1 MYIYDIE
8 TRASVSVVDRGL
20 AAHASDPD
28 TDILTVCA
36 MKHPDGEVLTWRG
49 ACVPGGT
56 DDWDHMEPF
65 LQHIEAG
72 GLVVAHNE
80 AYDRTVWNAQADKY
94 GLPHIKLEQSICSA
108 AWLRQ
113 FNLPSKL
120 GDVSKRLLPP
130 EQAKLTDVATGIK
143 YIWSKKNPLVSADD
157 VRANERYCAQ
167 DVTSV
172 AALMRLVPPPTQQ
185 FLDEYHACA
194 RMNDRGICVDLD
206 MALAAQTLKPRVE
219 RQLLQEIG
227 RICGP
232 EVKLRGPSFLK
243 WLQANLPE
251 DLLPLLNTTKKKRV
265 GYEFRS
271 EKKISADK
279 SVRAKLLEAIEDRT
293 DCGEIRN
300 ALFAFDEANRAAV
313 GKYKAMLKVEH
324 NGVVHNQFVF
334 SGAAQTGRA
343 SSHGIQLQNTLRDV
357 PKNAAEMIDQV
368 KELQKHPSILESK
381 VGSINVAL
389 GRLVRP
395 TLIADAGN
403 ALAWSDW
410 SAIEA
415 RMLPWLSNDAEDL
428 LDVFRNGGDV
438 YVREA
443 AGIYGVSEQQILDR
457 LEDGDPDA
465 KEMRQVGKVAIL
477 ACLSGDTKV
486 LTKHDGHVSET
497 ALVDVTTDHMV
508 WDGVE
513 WVVHD
518 GLVNRGKRECLT
530 LSGMRLTPDHLIWCG
545 SSMKWITAEQV
556 ESNESIKLQAL
567 ESGSECLP
575 SQATW
580 SDLKAASKASW
591 SSAIAADLNIASKY
605 LTSEAGALS
614 DATHAPKNTQ
624 PTHGRKHTY
633 ITQVPAQTSN
643 TAAACST
650 ASPLCK
656 ADVIIQTTSN
666 GCHTAGE
673 VSRAGGS
680 TLTAMNASEER
691 PEPADFKPYVGSS
704 ICSDISS
711 RLTDGITL
719 LSNLIASTTTKAMN
733 PATCGLS
740 PEKPTWIIEEPSMNY
755 HRKSN
760 TLKNVYDLRNAGPR
774 NRFTVIT
781 DDGPMIVHNCGYQGG
796 VGAFQA
802 MAKNYGM
809 KVSDERADEI
819 KSAWRKANAW
829 APKLWHDAEAAAMR
843 AVRRPGEIQQFGR
856 LAYIF
861 APDLLRGTLLLF
873 MPSGRFLAYPEA
885 SIAQVTKF
893 DQPTDTL
900 VFIHPEYGPSAT
912 YGGALV
918 QGATQGEAASLLRT
932 ALVECDKAGIESIG
946 QVHDEII
953 IEHPDDEIES
963 RTAQLVKIMETPP
976 DWATGLPLN
985 AEAEIGYR
993 YKVPR

>member
-1 MYIYDIE
+1 MAY
-8 TRASVSVVDRGL
+8 
-20 AAHASDPD
+20 
-28 TDILTVCA
+28 
-36 MKHPDGEVLTWRG
+36 PDGEMLTWRG

-65 LQHIEAG
+65 LEHIEAG
-72 GLVVAHNE
+72 GYVVAHNE

-94 GLPHIKLEQSICSA
+94 GLPKIKLEQSICSA

-206 MALAAQTLKPRVE
+206 MAHAAQTLKPRVE
-219 RQLLQEIG
+219 RQLLQEIE

-251 DLLPLLNTTKKKRV
+251 DLLDLLNTTKKKRV

-271 EKKISADK
+271 EKKISSDK
-279 SVRAKLLEAIEDRT
+279 SVRAKLLNAIEERT
-293 DCGEIRN
+293 DCGEIRQ

-324 NGVVHNQFVF
+324 NGVVYNQFVF

-381 VGSINVAL
+381 IGSINVAL

-395 TLIADAGN
+395 TLIADTGN

-428 LDVFRNGGDV
+428 LDVFRSGGDV

-443 AGIYGVSEQQILDR
+443 AGIYGIPEQQILNR
-457 LEDGDPDA
+457 LADGDPDA

-477 ACLSGDTKV
+477 AC
-486 LTKHDGHVSET
+486 
-497 ALVDVTTDHMV
+497 
-508 WDGVE
+508 
-513 WVVHD
+513 
-518 GLVNRGKRECLT
+518 
-530 LSGMRLTPDHLIWCG
+530 
-545 SSMKWITAEQV
+545 
-556 ESNESIKLQAL
+556 
-567 ESGSECLP
+567 
-575 SQATW
+575 
-580 SDLKAASKASW
+580 
-591 SSAIAADLNIASKY
+591 
-605 LTSEAGALS
+605 
-614 DATHAPKNTQ
+614 
-624 PTHGRKHTY
+624 
-633 ITQVPAQTSN
+633 
-643 TAAACST
+643 
-650 ASPLCK
+650 
-656 ADVIIQTTSN
+656 
-666 GCHTAGE
+666 
-673 VSRAGGS
+673 
-680 TLTAMNASEER
+680 
-691 PEPADFKPYVGSS
+691 
-704 ICSDISS
+704 
-711 RLTDGITL
+711 
-719 LSNLIASTTTKAMN
+719 
-733 PATCGLS
+733 
-740 PEKPTWIIEEPSMNY
+740 
-755 HRKSN
+755 
-760 TLKNVYDLRNAGPR
+760 
-774 NRFTVIT
+774 
-781 DDGPMIVHNCGYQGG
+781 GYQGG

-809 KVSDERADEI
+809 SVTDQRADEI
-819 KSAWRKANAW
+819 KTAWRKANAW

-856 LAYIF
+856 LAYIY

-885 SIAQVTKF
+885 DIAQVTKF

-900 VFIHPEYGPSAT
+900 VFVHPEYGPSAT

-932 ALVECDKAGIESIG
+932 TLVQCDKAGIESIG

-953 IEHPDDEIES
+953 IEHPVNEIDTYTEK
-963 RTAQLVKIMETPP
+963 LVQIMETPP
-976 DWATGLPLN
+976 DWASGLPLN
-985 AEAEIGYR
+985 ADAEIGYR

>member
-1 MYIYDIE
+1 
-8 TRASVSVVDRGL
+8 
-20 AAHASDPD
+20 
-28 TDILTVCA
+28 
-36 MKHPDGEVLTWRG
+36 
-49 ACVPGGT
+49 
-56 DDWDHMEPF
+56 MEPF
-65 LQHIEAG
+65 LEHIEAG
-72 GLVVAHNE
+72 GYVVAHNE

-94 GLPHIKLEQSICSA
+94 GLPKIKLEQSICSA

-206 MALAAQTLKPRVE
+206 MAHAAQTLKPRVE
-219 RQLLQEIG
+219 RQLLQEIE

-251 DLLPLLNTTKKKRV
+251 DLLDLLNTTKKKRV

-271 EKKISADK
+271 EKKISSDK
-279 SVRAKLLEAIEDRT
+279 SVRAKLLNAIEERT
-293 DCGEIRN
+293 DCGEIRQ

-324 NGVVHNQFVF
+324 NGVVYNQFVF

-381 VGSINVAL
+381 IGSINVAL

-395 TLIADAGN
+395 TLIADTGN

-428 LDVFRNGGDV
+428 LDVFRSGGDV

-443 AGIYGVSEQQILDR
+443 AGIYGIPEQQILNR
-457 LEDGDPDA
+457 LADGDPDA

-477 ACLSGDTKV
+477 AC
-486 LTKHDGHVSET
+486 
-497 ALVDVTTDHMV
+497 
-508 WDGVE
+508 
-513 WVVHD
+513 
-518 GLVNRGKRECLT
+518 
-530 LSGMRLTPDHLIWCG
+530 
-545 SSMKWITAEQV
+545 
-556 ESNESIKLQAL
+556 
-567 ESGSECLP
+567 
-575 SQATW
+575 
-580 SDLKAASKASW
+580 
-591 SSAIAADLNIASKY
+591 
-605 LTSEAGALS
+605 
-614 DATHAPKNTQ
+614 
-624 PTHGRKHTY
+624 
-633 ITQVPAQTSN
+633 
-643 TAAACST
+643 
-650 ASPLCK
+650 
-656 ADVIIQTTSN
+656 
-666 GCHTAGE
+666 
-673 VSRAGGS
+673 
-680 TLTAMNASEER
+680 
-691 PEPADFKPYVGSS
+691 
-704 ICSDISS
+704 
-711 RLTDGITL
+711 
-719 LSNLIASTTTKAMN
+719 
-733 PATCGLS
+733 
-740 PEKPTWIIEEPSMNY
+740 
-755 HRKSN
+755 
-760 TLKNVYDLRNAGPR
+760 
-774 NRFTVIT
+774 
-781 DDGPMIVHNCGYQGG
+781 GYQGG

-809 KVSDERADEI
+809 SVTDQRADEI
-819 KSAWRKANAW
+819 KTAWRKANAW

-856 LAYIF
+856 LAYIY

-885 SIAQVTKF
+885 DIAQVTKF

-900 VFIHPEYGPSAT
+900 VFVHPEYGPSAT

-932 ALVECDKAGIESIG
+932 TLVQCDKAGIESIG

-953 IEHPDDEIES
+953 IEHPVNEIDTYTEK
-963 RTAQLVKIMETPP
+963 LVQIMETPP
-976 DWATGLPLN
+976 DWASGLPLN
-985 AEAEIGYR
+985 ADAEIGYR

>member
-1 MYIYDIE
+1 MAY
-8 TRASVSVVDRGL
+8 
-20 AAHASDPD
+20 
-28 TDILTVCA
+28 
-36 MKHPDGEVLTWRG
+36 PDGEMLTWRG

-65 LQHIEAG
+65 LEHIEAG
-72 GLVVAHNE
+72 GYVVAHNE

-94 GLPHIKLEQSICSA
+94 GLPKIKLEQSICSA

-206 MALAAQTLKPRVE
+206 MAHAAQTLKPRVE
-219 RQLLQEIG
+219 RQLLQEIE

-251 DLLPLLNTTKKKRV
+251 DLLDLLNTTKKKRV

-279 SVRAKLLEAIEDRT
+279 SVRAKLLNAIEERT
-293 DCGEIRN
+293 DCGEIRQ

-324 NGVVHNQFVF
+324 NGVVYNQFVF

-357 PKNAAEMIDQV
+357 PKNAAKMIDQV

-395 TLIADAGN
+395 TLIADTGN

-428 LDVFRNGGDV
+428 LDVFRSGGDV

-443 AGIYGVSEQQILDR
+443 AGIYGVPEQQILDR
-457 LEDGDPDA
+457 LADGDPDA

-477 ACLSGDTKV
+477 AC
-486 LTKHDGHVSET
+486 
-497 ALVDVTTDHMV
+497 
-508 WDGVE
+508 
-513 WVVHD
+513 
-518 GLVNRGKRECLT
+518 
-530 LSGMRLTPDHLIWCG
+530 
-545 SSMKWITAEQV
+545 
-556 ESNESIKLQAL
+556 
-567 ESGSECLP
+567 
-575 SQATW
+575 
-580 SDLKAASKASW
+580 
-591 SSAIAADLNIASKY
+591 
-605 LTSEAGALS
+605 
-614 DATHAPKNTQ
+614 
-624 PTHGRKHTY
+624 
-633 ITQVPAQTSN
+633 
-643 TAAACST
+643 
-650 ASPLCK
+650 
-656 ADVIIQTTSN
+656 
-666 GCHTAGE
+666 
-673 VSRAGGS
+673 
-680 TLTAMNASEER
+680 
-691 PEPADFKPYVGSS
+691 
-704 ICSDISS
+704 
-711 RLTDGITL
+711 
-719 LSNLIASTTTKAMN
+719 
-733 PATCGLS
+733 
-740 PEKPTWIIEEPSMNY
+740 
-755 HRKSN
+755 
-760 TLKNVYDLRNAGPR
+760 
-774 NRFTVIT
+774 
-781 DDGPMIVHNCGYQGG
+781 GYQGG

-809 KVSDERADEI
+809 SVTDQRADEI
-819 KSAWRKANAW
+819 KTAWRKANAW

-856 LAYIF
+856 LAYIY

-885 SIAQVTKF
+885 DIAQVTKF

-900 VFIHPEYGPSAT
+900 VFVHPEYGPSAT

-932 ALVECDKAGIESIG
+932 ALVQCDKAGIESIG

-953 IEHPDDEIES
+953 IEHPVNEIDTYTEK
-963 RTAQLVKIMETPP
+963 LVQIMETPP
-976 DWATGLPLN
+976 DWASGLPLN
-985 AEAEIGYR
+985 ADAEIGYR

>member
-1 MYIYDIE
+1 
-8 TRASVSVVDRGL
+8 
-20 AAHASDPD
+20 
-28 TDILTVCA
+28 
-36 MKHPDGEVLTWRG
+36 
-49 ACVPGGT
+49 
-56 DDWDHMEPF
+56 MEPF
-65 LQHIEAG
+65 LEHIEAG
-72 GLVVAHNE
+72 GYVVAHNE

-94 GLPHIKLEQSICSA
+94 GLPKIKLEQSICSA

-120 GDVSKRLLPP
+120 GDVSKRLLPA

-167 DVTSV
+167 DVSSV

-194 RMNDRGICVDLD
+194 RMNDRGIRVDTD
-206 MALAAQTLKPRVE
+206 MAHAAQTLKPRVE
-219 RQLLQEIG
+219 RQLLQEIE

-271 EKKISADK
+271 ESKISADK
-279 SVRAKLLEAIEDRT
+279 SVRAKLLSAIEDRT
-293 DCGEIRN
+293 DCGDIRQ

-324 NGVVHNQFVF
+324 NGVVYNQFVF

-395 TLIADAGN
+395 TLIAGAGN

-428 LDVFRNGGDV
+428 LDVFRSGGDV
-438 YVREA
+438 YIREA
-443 AGIYGVSEQQILDR
+443 AGIYGVPEQQIHDR
-457 LEDGDPDA
+457 IADGDPDA

-477 ACLSGDTKV
+477 AC
-486 LTKHDGHVSET
+486 
-497 ALVDVTTDHMV
+497 
-508 WDGVE
+508 
-513 WVVHD
+513 
-518 GLVNRGKRECLT
+518 
-530 LSGMRLTPDHLIWCG
+530 
-545 SSMKWITAEQV
+545 
-556 ESNESIKLQAL
+556 
-567 ESGSECLP
+567 
-575 SQATW
+575 
-580 SDLKAASKASW
+580 
-591 SSAIAADLNIASKY
+591 
-605 LTSEAGALS
+605 
-614 DATHAPKNTQ
+614 
-624 PTHGRKHTY
+624 
-633 ITQVPAQTSN
+633 
-643 TAAACST
+643 
-650 ASPLCK
+650 
-656 ADVIIQTTSN
+656 
-666 GCHTAGE
+666 
-673 VSRAGGS
+673 
-680 TLTAMNASEER
+680 
-691 PEPADFKPYVGSS
+691 
-704 ICSDISS
+704 
-711 RLTDGITL
+711 
-719 LSNLIASTTTKAMN
+719 
-733 PATCGLS
+733 
-740 PEKPTWIIEEPSMNY
+740 
-755 HRKSN
+755 
-760 TLKNVYDLRNAGPR
+760 
-774 NRFTVIT
+774 
-781 DDGPMIVHNCGYQGG
+781 GYQGG

-809 KVSDERADEI
+809 AVTDQRADEI
-819 KSAWRKANAW
+819 KTAWRKANAW

-856 LAYIF
+856 LAYVF

-885 SIAQVTKF
+885 GIAQVTKF

-900 VFIHPEYGPSAT
+900 VFVHPEYGPSAT

-932 ALVECDKAGIESIG
+932 TLVECDKIGIESIG

-953 IEHPDDEIES
+953 IEHPEDEIEHQ
-963 RTAQLVKIMETPP
+963 TQELVRLMETPP
-976 DWATGLPLN
+976 DWANGLPLN

>member
-36 MKHPDGEVLTWRG
+36 MKYPDGEVLTWRG

-443 AGIYGVSEQQILDR
+443 AGIYGIPEQQILDR

-477 ACLSGDTKV
+477 A
-486 LTKHDGHVSET
+486 
-497 ALVDVTTDHMV
+497 
-508 WDGVE
+508 
-513 WVVHD
+513 
-518 GLVNRGKRECLT
+518 
-530 LSGMRLTPDHLIWCG
+530 
-545 SSMKWITAEQV
+545 
-556 ESNESIKLQAL
+556 
-567 ESGSECLP
+567 
-575 SQATW
+575 
-580 SDLKAASKASW
+580 
-591 SSAIAADLNIASKY
+591 
-605 LTSEAGALS
+605 
-614 DATHAPKNTQ
+614 
-624 PTHGRKHTY
+624 
-633 ITQVPAQTSN
+633 
-643 TAAACST
+643 
-650 ASPLCK
+650 
-656 ADVIIQTTSN
+656 
-666 GCHTAGE
+666 
-673 VSRAGGS
+673 
-680 TLTAMNASEER
+680 
-691 PEPADFKPYVGSS
+691 
-704 ICSDISS
+704 
-711 RLTDGITL
+711 
-719 LSNLIASTTTKAMN
+719 
-733 PATCGLS
+733 
-740 PEKPTWIIEEPSMNY
+740 
-755 HRKSN
+755 
-760 TLKNVYDLRNAGPR
+760 
-774 NRFTVIT
+774 
-781 DDGPMIVHNCGYQGG
+781 CGYQGG

>member
-1 MYIYDIE
+1 MAY
-8 TRASVSVVDRGL
+8 
-20 AAHASDPD
+20 
-28 TDILTVCA
+28 
-36 MKHPDGEVLTWRG
+36 PDGEMLTWRG

-65 LQHIEAG
+65 LEHIEAG
-72 GLVVAHNE
+72 GYVVAHNE

-94 GLPHIKLEQSICSA
+94 GLPKIKLEQSICSA

-143 YIWSKKNPLVSADD
+143 YIWSKNNPLVSADD
-157 VRANERYCAQ
+157 VRANDRYCAQ

-206 MALAAQTLKPRVE
+206 MAHAAQTLKPRVE
-219 RQLLQEIG
+219 RQLLQEIE

-251 DLLPLLNTTKKKRV
+251 DLLDLLNTTKKKRV

-279 SVRAKLLEAIEDRT
+279 SVRAKLLNAIEERT
-293 DCGEIRN
+293 DCGEIRQ

-324 NGVVHNQFVF
+324 NGVVYNQFVF

-395 TLIADAGN
+395 TLIADTGN

-428 LDVFRNGGDV
+428 LDVFRSGGDV

-443 AGIYGVSEQQILDR
+443 AGIYGVPEQQILDR
-457 LEDGDPDA
+457 LADGDPDA

-477 ACLSGDTKV
+477 AC
-486 LTKHDGHVSET
+486 
-497 ALVDVTTDHMV
+497 
-508 WDGVE
+508 
-513 WVVHD
+513 
-518 GLVNRGKRECLT
+518 
-530 LSGMRLTPDHLIWCG
+530 
-545 SSMKWITAEQV
+545 
-556 ESNESIKLQAL
+556 
-567 ESGSECLP
+567 
-575 SQATW
+575 
-580 SDLKAASKASW
+580 
-591 SSAIAADLNIASKY
+591 
-605 LTSEAGALS
+605 
-614 DATHAPKNTQ
+614 
-624 PTHGRKHTY
+624 
-633 ITQVPAQTSN
+633 
-643 TAAACST
+643 
-650 ASPLCK
+650 
-656 ADVIIQTTSN
+656 
-666 GCHTAGE
+666 
-673 VSRAGGS
+673 
-680 TLTAMNASEER
+680 
-691 PEPADFKPYVGSS
+691 
-704 ICSDISS
+704 
-711 RLTDGITL
+711 
-719 LSNLIASTTTKAMN
+719 
-733 PATCGLS
+733 
-740 PEKPTWIIEEPSMNY
+740 
-755 HRKSN
+755 
-760 TLKNVYDLRNAGPR
+760 
-774 NRFTVIT
+774 
-781 DDGPMIVHNCGYQGG
+781 GYQGG

-809 KVSDERADEI
+809 SVTDQRADEI
-819 KSAWRKANAW
+819 KTAWRKANAW

-856 LAYIF
+856 LAYIY

-885 SIAQVTKF
+885 DIAQVTKF

-900 VFIHPEYGPSAT
+900 VFVHPEYGPSAT

-932 ALVECDKAGIESIG
+932 ALVQCDKAGIESIG

-953 IEHPDDEIES
+953 IEHPVNEIDTYTEK
-963 RTAQLVKIMETPP
+963 LVQIMETPP
-976 DWATGLPLN
+976 DWASGLPLN
-985 AEAEIGYR
+985 ADAEIGYR

>member
-36 MKHPDGEVLTWRG
+36 MAYPDGEMLTWRG

-65 LQHIEAG
+65 LEHIEAG
-72 GLVVAHNE
+72 GYVVAHNE

-94 GLPHIKLEQSICSA
+94 GLPKIKLEQSICSA

-206 MALAAQTLKPRVE
+206 MAHAAQTLKPRVE
-219 RQLLQEIG
+219 RQLLQEIE

-251 DLLPLLNTTKKKRV
+251 DLLDLLNTTKKKRV

-279 SVRAKLLEAIEDRT
+279 SVRAKLLNAIEERT
-293 DCGEIRN
+293 DCGEIRQ

-324 NGVVHNQFVF
+324 NGVVYNQFVF

-357 PKNAAEMIDQV
+357 PKNAAEMIYQV

-395 TLIADAGN
+395 TLIADTGN

-428 LDVFRNGGDV
+428 LDVFRSGGDV

-443 AGIYGVSEQQILDR
+443 AGIYGVPEQQILDR
-457 LEDGDPDA
+457 LADGDPDA

-477 ACLSGDTKV
+477 AC
-486 LTKHDGHVSET
+486 
-497 ALVDVTTDHMV
+497 
-508 WDGVE
+508 
-513 WVVHD
+513 
-518 GLVNRGKRECLT
+518 
-530 LSGMRLTPDHLIWCG
+530 
-545 SSMKWITAEQV
+545 
-556 ESNESIKLQAL
+556 
-567 ESGSECLP
+567 
-575 SQATW
+575 
-580 SDLKAASKASW
+580 
-591 SSAIAADLNIASKY
+591 
-605 LTSEAGALS
+605 
-614 DATHAPKNTQ
+614 
-624 PTHGRKHTY
+624 
-633 ITQVPAQTSN
+633 
-643 TAAACST
+643 
-650 ASPLCK
+650 
-656 ADVIIQTTSN
+656 
-666 GCHTAGE
+666 
-673 VSRAGGS
+673 
-680 TLTAMNASEER
+680 
-691 PEPADFKPYVGSS
+691 
-704 ICSDISS
+704 
-711 RLTDGITL
+711 
-719 LSNLIASTTTKAMN
+719 
-733 PATCGLS
+733 
-740 PEKPTWIIEEPSMNY
+740 
-755 HRKSN
+755 
-760 TLKNVYDLRNAGPR
+760 
-774 NRFTVIT
+774 
-781 DDGPMIVHNCGYQGG
+781 GYQGG

-809 KVSDERADEI
+809 SVTDQRADEI
-819 KSAWRKANAW
+819 KTAWRKANAW

-856 LAYIF
+856 LAYIY

-885 SIAQVTKF
+885 DIAQVTKF

-900 VFIHPEYGPSAT
+900 VFVHPEYGPSAT

-932 ALVECDKAGIESIG
+932 ALVQCDKAGIESIG

-953 IEHPDDEIES
+953 IEHPINEIDTYTEK
-963 RTAQLVKIMETPP
+963 LVQIMETPP
-976 DWATGLPLN
+976 DWASGLPLN
-985 AEAEIGYR
+985 ADAEIGYR